1 MFCGRV
7 SYREAINMKFG
18 LQKKK
23 KKNKEGVRVK
33 SWCDISCLRG
43 ENDKNKNPGIEI
55 NLGFCEL
62 YEISIEPKIGY
73 EVKELK
79 GDQ

>member
-1 MFCGRV
+1 M
-7 SYREAINMKFG
+7 
-18 LQKKK
+18 
-23 KKNKEGVRVK
+23 
-33 SWCDISCLRG
+33 SWLRG
-43 ENDKNKNPGIEI
+43 ENDKNKNPEIEI